1 MNTPSYEVDFYSDAV
16 IKDPIAAYR
25 DMRALGPIVWLEA
38 NKCWAAVQHRP
49 VLEVLRK
56 PKQFLSGEGLSLNP
70 EVNKLLKGSTL
81 NSDGEDHKRQR
92 AVTATPIMEQQLT
105 SLKPYIHAA
114 AETLADELAQRGHFD
129 AVADFARILPVSI
142 IIELV
147 GLPDHGKTKMLEW
160 AAATFNLFEGYNERS
175 EASFVK
181 LRELREFLDIYGK
194 PEHLQS
200 GGLAKRIFEEAPKQ
214 GLTLEQSAQLMR
226 DYISPSLDTTIS
238 TAGFLAYYFATAPEQ
253 WEMLRADIS
262 KAPNAVEEAVRLA
275 TPIRAF
281 SRYVAEDIDFHGV
294 TMKKGERVLAVYA
307 SANRDETVFENP
319 DRFDISRKTH
329 MHLGFGQGKHMCMG
343 MHLARLEL
351 KALITSMASRV
362 KSWHLEG
369 DGTVA
374 MNNTIRAF
382 EKLPIRVELV

>member
-25 DMRALGPIVWLEA
+25 DMRALGPVVWLEA

-142 IIELV
+142 VIELV

-351 KALITSMASRV
+351 KALIASMASRV

>member
-1 MNTPSYEVDFYSDAV
+1 M
-16 IKDPIAAYR
+16 
-25 DMRALGPIVWLEA
+25 
-38 NKCWAAVQHRP
+38 
-49 VLEVLRK
+49 
-56 PKQFLSGEGLSLNP
+56 
-70 EVNKLLKGSTL
+70 NKLLKGSTL

-92 AVTATPIMEQQLT
+92 AVTATPIMEQQLNF
-105 SLKPYIHAA
+105 LKPYIHAA
-114 AETLADELAQRGHFD
+114 SKTLADELVQKVHFD
-129 AVADFARILPVSI
+129 AVADFVRILPVSI
-142 IIELV
+142 VIELV

-194 PEHLQS
+194 PEHLQA
-200 GGLAKRIFEEAPKQ
+200 GGLAKRIFEDAPKQ
-214 GLTLEQSAQLMR
+214 GFTLEQSVQLMR
-226 DYISPSLDTTIS
+226 DYIAPSLDTTIS

-262 KAPNAVEEAVRLA
+262 KISNAVEEAVRLA

-307 SANRDETVFENP
+307 SANRDERIFENP
-319 DRFDISRKTH
+319 DCFDIKRKTH

-351 KALITSMASRV
+351 KALMTSMASRV
-362 KSWHLEG
+362 KTWHLEG
-369 DGTVA
+369 ERSVA

-382 EKLPIRVELV
+382 EKLPIRIELA

>member
-1 MNTPSYEVDFYSDAV
+1 MNTPCYDVDFYSDEV
-16 IKDPIAAYR
+16 INDPITAYR
-25 DMRALGPIVWLEA
+25 DMRALGPVVWLEA

-49 VLEVLRK
+49 VLEILRK

-92 AVTATPIMEQQLT
+92 AVTATPIMEQQLNF
-105 SLKPYIHAA
+105 LKPYIHAA
-114 AETLADELAQRGHFD
+114 SKTLADELVQKVHFD
-129 AVADFARILPVSI
+129 AVADFVRILPVSI
-142 IIELV
+142 VIELV

-194 PEHLQS
+194 PEHLQA

-214 GLTLEQSAQLMR
+214 GFTLEQSAQLMR
-226 DYISPSLDTTIS
+226 DYIAPSLDTTIS

-262 KAPNAVEEAVRLA
+262 KISNAVEEAVRLA

-307 SANRDETVFENP
+307 SANRDERIFENP
-319 DRFDISRKTH
+319 DCFDIKRKTH

-351 KALITSMASRV
+351 KALMTSMASRV
-362 KSWHLEG
+362 KTWHLEG
-369 DGTVA
+369 ERSVA

-382 EKLPIRVELV
+382 EKLPIRIELA